1 MVLHGEKIMYVVV
14 GFTLFVMAASV
25 AIAEVAN
32 GLKTYDQDD

>member
-1 MVLHGEKIMYVVV
+1 MYIVV

-25 AIAEVAN
+25 AFAEINN